1 MKQDGIRFRD
11 YSQIFLTKKS
21 QLFLLV
27 AKILI
32 GVDSVIL

>member
-11 YSQIFLTKKS
+11 YAKTFINKRS

-32 GVDSVIL
+32 GADSVIL

>member
-11 YSQIFLTKKS
+11 YSQIFSSKRS